1 MKRLILLILT
11 ILPSIAMA
19 YDDGFTDLVDRY
31 SSEKGF
37 TTIRLSK
44 DMLQSMG
51 VSNGINQME
60 VIALEDA
67 KHIERFQAD
76 VNSITN
82 GLKVVMSVNS
92 GDEIVKIFSKSGDS
106 GAIYEMVI
114 FTSDGNEAVLIRL
127 LGDNIQLK
135 EATQMINF

>member
-1 MKRLILLILT
+1 
-11 ILPSIAMA
+11 MA

-76 VNSITN
+76 VKSITD

-92 GDEIVKIFSKSGDS
+92 GDEIVKIYSKSGDS

>member
-19 YDDGFTDLVDRY
+19 YDDGFTDMVDRY

-60 VIALEDA
+60 VIALEDT

-76 VNSITN
+76 VKSITN

-92 GDEIVKIFSKSGDS
+92 GDEIVKIYSKSGDS
-106 GAIYEMVI
+106 GAIYEMII

>member
-60 VIALEDA
+60 VIALEDT

-76 VNSITN
+76 VKSITN
-82 GLKVVMSVNS
+82 ELKVVMSVNS
-92 GDEIVKIFSKSGDS
+92 DDEIVKIYSKSGDS

-127 LGDNIQLK
+127 LGNNIQLK

>member
-1 MKRLILLILT
+1 
-11 ILPSIAMA
+11 MA

-60 VIALEDA
+60 VIALEDT

-76 VNSITN
+76 VKSITD

-92 GDEIVKIFSKSGDS
+92 GDEIVKIFSKSSDS

-114 FTSDGNEAVLIRL
+114 FTSDDNEAVLIRL

>member
-1 MKRLILLILT
+1 MKRLILLILM

-60 VIALEDA
+60 VIALEDT

-76 VNSITN
+76 VKSITN

-92 GDEIVKIFSKSGDS
+92 GDEIVKIYSKSGDS

>member
-11 ILPSIAMA
+11 IMPSIAMA

-76 VNSITN
+76 VKSITN

>member
-19 YDDGFTDLVDRY
+19 YNDGFTDLVDRY

-60 VIALEDA
+60 VIALEDT

-76 VNSITN
+76 VKSITN

>member
-60 VIALEDA
+60 VIALEDT

-76 VNSITN
+76 VKSITN

>member
-60 VIALEDA
+60 VIALEDT

-76 VNSITN
+76 VKSITN
-82 GLKVVMSVNS
+82 ELKVVMSVNS

-127 LGDNIQLK
+127 LGNNIQLK

>member
-60 VIALEDA
+60 VIALEDT

-76 VNSITN
+76 VKSITD

-92 GDEIVKIFSKSGDS
+92 GDETVKIFSKSGDS

>member
-1 MKRLILLILT
+1 
-11 ILPSIAMA
+11 MA

-60 VIALEDA
+60 VIALEDT

-76 VNSITN
+76 VKSITD

-92 GDEIVKIFSKSGDS
+92 GDEIVKIFSKSGNS

>member
-1 MKRLILLILT
+1 
-11 ILPSIAMA
+11 MA

-76 VNSITN
+76 VKSVTN

-92 GDEIVKIFSKSGDS
+92 GDETVKIFSKSGDS

>member
-76 VNSITN
+76 VKSITD

>member
-76 VNSITN
+76 VKSITD

-114 FTSDGNEAVLIRL
+114 FTSDGKEAVLIRL

>member
-1 MKRLILLILT
+1 
-11 ILPSIAMA
+11 MA

-60 VIALEDA
+60 VIALEDT

-76 VNSITN
+76 VKSITD

-92 GDEIVKIFSKSGDS
+92 GDEIVKIYSKSGDS

>member
-11 ILPSIAMA
+11 ILPSIVMA

-60 VIALEDA
+60 VIALEDT

-76 VNSITN
+76 VKSITD

>member
-76 VNSITN
+76 VKSITN

>member
-1 MKRLILLILT
+1 
-11 ILPSIAMA
+11 MA
-19 YDDGFTDLVDRY
+19 YDDGFTDMVDRY

-60 VIALEDA
+60 VIALEDT

-76 VNSITN
+76 VKSITN

-92 GDEIVKIFSKSGDS
+92 GDEIVKIYSKSGDS
-106 GAIYEMVI
+106 GAIYEMII

>member
-1 MKRLILLILT
+1 
-11 ILPSIAMA
+11 MA

-76 VNSITN
+76 VKSITN

>member
-60 VIALEDA
+60 VIALEDT

-76 VNSITN
+76 VKSITN

-92 GDEIVKIFSKSGDS
+92 GDEMVKIYSKSGDS
-106 GAIYEMVI
+106 GAIYEIVI

>member
-11 ILPSIAMA
+11 ILPCIAMA

-60 VIALEDA
+60 VIALEDT

-76 VNSITN
+76 VKSITD

>member
-1 MKRLILLILT
+1 M

-76 VNSITN
+76 VKSITD

>member
-1 MKRLILLILT
+1 
-11 ILPSIAMA
+11 MA

-60 VIALEDA
+60 VIALEDT

-76 VNSITN
+76 VKSITN

-92 GDEIVKIFSKSGDS
+92 GDEIVKIFSKNGDS

>member
-67 KHIERFQAD
+67 KHIERFRAD
-76 VNSITN
+76 VKSITD

>member
-60 VIALEDA
+60 VIALEDT

-76 VNSITN
+76 VKSITN

-92 GDEIVKIFSKSGDS
+92 GDEIVKIYSKSGDR
-106 GAIYEMVI
+106 GAIYEMII

>member
-60 VIALEDA
+60 VIALEDT

-76 VNSITN
+76 VKSITD

>member
-60 VIALEDA
+60 VIALEDT

-76 VNSITN
+76 VKSITN

-92 GDEIVKIFSKSGDS
+92 GDEIVKIYSKSGDS

>member
-1 MKRLILLILT
+1 
-11 ILPSIAMA
+11 MA

-60 VIALEDA
+60 VIALEDT

-76 VNSITN
+76 VKSITN
-82 GLKVVMSVNS
+82 ELKVVMSVNS
-92 GDEIVKIFSKSGDS
+92 DDEIVKIYSKSGDS

-127 LGDNIQLK
+127 LGNNIQLK

>member
-1 MKRLILLILT
+1 
-11 ILPSIAMA
+11 MA

-60 VIALEDA
+60 VIALEDT

-76 VNSITN
+76 VKSITD

>member
-1 MKRLILLILT
+1 
-11 ILPSIAMA
+11 MA

-60 VIALEDA
+60 VIALEDT

-76 VNSITN
+76 VKSITN

-92 GDEIVKIFSKSGDS
+92 GDEIVKIYSKSGDS

>member
-1 MKRLILLILT
+1 
-11 ILPSIAMA
+11 MA

-60 VIALEDA
+60 VIALEDT

-76 VNSITN
+76 VKSITN

>member
-1 MKRLILLILT
+1 
-11 ILPSIAMA
+11 MA
-19 YDDGFTDLVDRY
+19 YNDGFTDLVDRY

-76 VNSITN
+76 VKSITD

>member
-1 MKRLILLILT
+1 
-11 ILPSIAMA
+11 MA

-76 VNSITN
+76 VKSITD